1 MRIGA
6 CTTPHQQTKLKA
18 VVLAKTTALL
28 FVCVSFVI
36 AVDCCF
42 TFGTF
47 FFVPTRLQ
55 PQPIGAPYGALLH
68 YSKEIKLKTTV
79 IAMPIRGN
87 ISVLETF
94 SSGCLL

>member
-1 MRIGA
+1 MYSVFDCGR
-6 CTTPHQQTKLKA
+6 
-18 VVLAKTTALL
+18 LL
-28 FVCVSFVI
+28 FYFRDV
-36 AVDCCF
+36 
-42 TFGTF
+42 

-55 PQPIGAPYGALLH
+55 TQPIGAPYGALLH

-87 ISVLETF
+87 MSVLETF